1 MLKLSR
7 GSRLNNGHLTKLI
20 RFLKTD
26 IWRVRSRELSRPKAL
41 LITSLRVVLLTIR
54 GVTEDRTML
63 RGSALTFY
71 SLLSVVPVVA
81 MIFGIAKGFGFEKNL
96 ERVLYENFVG
106 QEQVVG
112 KVVEFAHAL
121 LENVKGGLVAGIGL
135 LILFYTVVKILTH
148 IENAFNDIWGIKKG
162 RSLGRKVTD
171 YLSLMLIGP
180 ALLILSSA
188 MTVTITSSTRLIVE
202 RVSLLGAVSPLIF
215 FLLEFLPYCALWV
228 LFTFLYMFI
237 PNIRVNYGSG
247 ILAGILAGTMYVAF
261 QKFYI
266 IFQIGVAKYNAIYGS
281 FAALPL
287 FFIWLQFSWHI
298 VLFGAEV
305 AFAHQNVDTY
315 EFEQDCLNAS
325 SAFKRLLALRIAHL
339 LIQQFA
345 DGKSPWTT
353 FKISHTLDIPIRL
366 VQQIL
371 FDLEASGI
379 LAEVRIN
386 NDKDIAYQPARDPEA
401 ITIQYV
407 IEAMERKGSNDIPVA
422 RSEELESISQ
432 SLKTFNDQIAASSA
446 NKRLKEI

>member
-1 MLKLSR
+1 MSTAVVTR
-7 GSRLNNGHLTKLI
+7 LI

-26 IWRVRSRELSRPKAL
+26 IWRVRSKDLPRSKSL
-41 LITSLRVVLLTIR
+41 LITSLRVVLLTLR

-81 MIFGIAKGFGFEKNL
+81 MIFGISKGFGFEKNL
-96 ERVLYENFVG
+96 ERILYENFVG
-106 QEQVVG
+106 QEQVVT

-121 LENVKGGLVAGIGL
+121 LENVRGGLVAGIGL
-135 LILFYTVVKILTH
+135 LILFYTIVKIVTH
-148 IENAFNDIWGIKKG
+148 IENAFNDIWGVKKG

-180 ALLILSSA
+180 VLLFLSSA
-188 MTVTITSSTRLIVE
+188 MTVTITSSTKLILE
-202 RVSLLGAVSPLIF
+202 KVSLLGAISPLIF

-237 PNIRVNYGSG
+237 PNTRVNYGSG

-298 VLFGAEV
+298 VLFGAEIS
-305 AFAHQNVDTY
+305 FAHQNVDTY
-315 EFEQDCLNAS
+315 EFEQDCLNVSAS
-325 SAFKRLLALRIAHL
+325 FKRLLALRIVHL
-339 LIQQFA
+339 LVHHFSE
-345 DGKSPWTT
+345 GKAPWTAHQ
-353 FKISHTLDIPIRL
+353 ISHTLDIPIRL
-366 VQQIL
+366 VQHIL
-371 FDLEASGI
+371 YDLEGSGLLTGVLI
-379 LAEVRIN
+379 D
-386 NDKDIAYQPARDPEA
+386 NDKDTAYQPARDPEA
-401 ITIQYV
+401 MTIQYV
-407 IEAMERKGSNDIPVA
+407 IDAMEQKGSDNVPVA
-422 RSEELESISQ
+422 RSEELEKISEA
-432 SLKTFNDQIAASSA
+432 LKTFNEQISISQA
-446 NKRLKEI
+446 NRRLKEI

>member
-1 MLKLSR
+1 MNT
-7 GSRLNNGHLTKLI
+7 GSVDKLI

-26 IWRVRSRELSRPKAL
+26 IWRVRSKDLPRSKSL
-41 LITSLRVVLLTIR
+41 LITSLRVFLLTIR

-81 MIFGIAKGFGFEKNL
+81 MIFGISKGFGFDKNL
-96 ERVLYENFVG
+96 ERILYENFVG
-106 QEQVVG
+106 QEQVVT

-135 LILFYTVVKILTH
+135 LILFYTIVKILTH
-148 IENAFNDIWGIKKG
+148 IENAFNDIWGVKKG

-180 ALLILSSA
+180 VLFILSSA
-188 MTVTITSSTRLIVE
+188 MTVTITSSTRLIVDK
-202 RVSLLGAVSPLIF
+202 VSVLGVISPLIF
-215 FLLEFLPYCALWV
+215 FLLEFLPYCALWI

-237 PNIRVNYGSG
+237 PNIRVNYKSG

-298 VLFGAEV
+298 VLLGAEIS
-305 AFAHQNVDTY
+305 FAHQNVDTY
-315 EFEQDCLNAS
+315 EFEQDCLNVS
-325 SAFKRLLALRIAHL
+325 TSFKRLLSLRIAHL
-339 LIQQFA
+339 LVQQFSK
-345 DGKSPWTT
+345 GKAPWTVHR
-353 FKISHTLDIPIRL
+353 IAHTLDIPIRL

-371 FDLEASGI
+371 YDLEGSGI

-386 NDKDIAYQPARDPEA
+386 NDKDTAYQPARDPEA
-401 ITIQYV
+401 MTIQYV
-407 IEAMERKGSNDIPVA
+407 IDAMERKGSDDIPVA
-422 RSEELESISQ
+422 RSEELDKISEA
-432 SLKTFNDQIAASSA
+432 LKTFNELILISPA
-446 NKRLKEI
+446 NKSLKEI

>member
-1 MLKLSR
+1 MDTESFAKLV
-7 GSRLNNGHLTKLI
+7 

-26 IWRVRSRELSRPKAL
+26 IWRVRSKDLTRSKAL
-41 LITSLRVVLLTIR
+41 LLTSLRVVLLTIR

-81 MIFGIAKGFGFEKNL
+81 MIFGISKGFGFEKHL

-106 QEQVVG
+106 QEQVVT

-135 LILFYTVVKILTH
+135 LILFYTIVKILTH
-148 IENAFNDIWGIKKG
+148 IENAFNDIWGVKKG
-162 RSLGRKVTD
+162 RSMGRKVTD

-202 RVSLLGAVSPLIF
+202 KVSLLGSISPLIF
-215 FLLEFLPYCALWV
+215 FLMEFMPYCALWV

-237 PNIRVNYGSG
+237 PNTRVNYRSG

-266 IFQIGVAKYNAIYGS
+266 TFQIGVAKYNAIYGS

-298 VLFGAEV
+298 VLFGAEIS
-305 AFAHQNVDTY
+305 FAHQNVDTY
-315 EFEQDCLNAS
+315 EFEQDCLNVS
-325 SAFKRLLALRIAHL
+325 YAFKRLLALRIAHL
-339 LIQQFA
+339 LIHQFS
-345 DGKSPWTT
+345 DGKVPWTARQ
-353 FKISHTLDIPIRL
+353 IAHALDIPIRL

-371 FDLEASGI
+371 YDLEGSGI
-379 LAEVRIN
+379 LAEIRIN

-401 ITIQYV
+401 MTIQYV
-407 IEAMERKGSNDIPVA
+407 IDAMERKGSDDIPVA
-422 RSEELESISQ
+422 RSEELDKISEA
-432 SLKTFNDQIAASSA
+432 LKTFNEQIQITPA
-446 NKRLKEI
+446 NKLLKEI

>member
-1 MLKLSR
+1 MNT
-7 GSRLNNGHLTKLI
+7 GSVAKLI

-26 IWRVRSRELSRPKAL
+26 IWRVRSKELPRSKAL

-81 MIFGIAKGFGFEKNL
+81 MIFGISKGFGFDKNL
-96 ERVLYENFVG
+96 ERILYENFVG
-106 QEQVVG
+106 HEQVVT

-135 LILFYTVVKILTH
+135 LILFYTIVKILTH

-180 ALLILSSA
+180 VLFILSSA
-188 MTVTITSSTRLIVE
+188 MTVTITSSARLIVE
-202 RVSLLGAVSPLIF
+202 KVSLLGAISPLIF
-215 FLLEFLPYCALWV
+215 FTLELLPYCALWV

-237 PNIRVNYGSG
+237 PNTRVNYESG

-298 VLFGAEV
+298 VLFGAEIS
-305 AFAHQNVDTY
+305 FAHQNVDTY
-315 EFEQDCLNAS
+315 EFEQDCLNVS
-325 SAFKRLLALRIAHL
+325 YCFKRLLALRIAHL
-339 LIQQFA
+339 LVHQFSE
-345 DGKSPWTT
+345 GKDPWTAHQ
-353 FKISHTLDIPIRL
+353 IAHTLDIPIRL

-371 FDLEASGI
+371 YDLEESGI
-379 LAEVRIN
+379 FVEIRVN

-401 ITIQYV
+401 MTIQYV
-407 IEAMERKGSNDIPVA
+407 IDAMERKGSDDIPVA
-422 RSEELESISQ
+422 RSEELDKISEA
-432 SLKTFNDQIAASSA
+432 LKTFNDQIAISPA

>member
-1 MLKLSR
+1 M
-7 GSRLNNGHLTKLI
+7 NNGHLTKLI
-20 RFLKTD
+20 RFLKTG
-26 IWRVRSRELSRPKAL
+26 IWRVRSKELSRPKAL

-188 MTVTITSSTRLIVE
+188 MTVTITSSTRLILE

-215 FLLEFLPYCALWV
+215 FLLEFLPYCALWI

-237 PNIRVNYGSG
+237 PNIRVNYRSG

-325 SAFKRLLALRIAHL
+325 YAFKRLLALRIAHL
-339 LIQQFA
+339 LVHQFSG
-345 DGKSPWTT
+345 GKNPWTARQ
-353 FKISHTLDIPIRL
+353 ISHTLDIPLRL

-371 FDLEASGI
+371 YDLERSGI
-379 LAEVRIN
+379 LTEVRIN
-386 NDKDIAYQPARDPEA
+386 NDKDTAYQPARDPEA

-407 IEAMERKGSNDIPVA
+407 IEAMERKGSDDIPVA
-422 RSEELESISQ
+422 RSEELEKISEA
-432 SLKTFNDQIAASSA
+432 LKIFNDQILISSA